1 MDLNEYIQVYDYTL
15 SDDVCKHLI
24 RVFNEQDVE
33 TLDNNGRP
41 KFQQFNITQWLDDNT
56 EHHDDWKD
64 IGILH
69 NALIESSHYW
79 VQKYMDDV
87 DCRMWFPP
95 RSELEQFRVKKYTAG
110 TDDRFDIHV
119 DVGDHPSAK
128 RFLSIFWYL
137 NNVSEG
143 GETIFKD
150 GPTMKPKAGRMV
162 VFPPLWVFPH
172 EGRPTISNDK
182 YLVSTYT
189 HYV

>member
-87 DCRMWFPP
+87 DCRMWFPL

-150 GPTMKPKAGRMV
+150 GPTIKPKAGRMV